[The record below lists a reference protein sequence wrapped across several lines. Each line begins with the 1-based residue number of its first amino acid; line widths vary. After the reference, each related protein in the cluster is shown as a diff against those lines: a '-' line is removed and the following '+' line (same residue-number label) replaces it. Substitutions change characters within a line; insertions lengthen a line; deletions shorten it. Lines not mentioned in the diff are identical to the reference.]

1 MKQTN
6 DPSIGRV
13 VLGRYRIVY
22 GLARGGMGEIYLAR
36 SEGAAG
42 FAKPV
47 VIKRIL
53 SEFTTEDTVVQMF
66 KREARIMSNL
76 QHPGIVSVLDF
87 GYEEGSYFMV
97 LEYVHG
103 LHAGRW
109 RKFVTQTQQEFPV
122 ERAVTIAIA
131 ILEALH
137 YAHTVKGPDGRE
149 LQIIH
154 RDVSPSNVLIDVD
167 GHVKLA
173 DFGIARMA
181 TNDAGE
187 WKTSDLTVKG
197 KFPYLPPEIFAG
209 DQPAPTTDIYAVA
222 VVLHEIIQGQNEFRA
237 DSASATVGKVLS
249 HVPKR
254 LTEVRSDVSEA
265 IADAVAKGLA
275 KKPQD
280 RWTTAQEFAQAL
292 RKAREFD
299 SDEAANEIGESARRD
314 FNDPRVV
321 TVLGIEELATLERAW
336 RASAPRVP
344 KPEGSDVDID
354 IPLFA
359 STRPPAPSGA
369 PPAISTAPTR
379 AGITTTSGTG
389 KTKIE
394 DAGATRRPPQA
405 NRAQLPAARGQA
417 APVAEKKSFPWVLVI
432 LGILAAGGVGLGVYA
447 ALRPPPAPADS
458 GQVFVVVNPNEPNPN
473 GTGPSP
479 GNVANPQNNGTTAP
493 TAVPD
498 AGAAT
503 VATPNGTKIRNTN
516 PPNNQGG
523 GTPRAGRIEAPFARR
538 GSEINGCFNRFSS
551 TIEGSP
557 TLRLHFD
564 IDTSGHVTEAT
575 IGPEGVGATE
585 LGRCIL
591 DIARSTDFGAR
602 EEAVSFSLPL
612 ASRRQQ
618 AP

>member
-1 MKQTN
+1 VKQQN

-13 VLGRYRIVY
+13 VLGRYRIVH

-122 ERAVTIAIA
+122 ERAIQIAVC

-149 LQIIH
+149 LKIIH

-209 DQPAPTTDIYAVA
+209 DQPAPHTDVYAVA
-222 VVLHEIIQGQNEFRA
+222 VVLHEMIAGANEFRA

-249 HVPKR
+249 HVPRR
-254 LTEVRSDVSEA
+254 LDELRSDVSA
-265 IADAVAKGLA
+265 AVADVVAKGLA
-275 KKPQD
+275 KKPSE
-280 RWTTAQEFAQAL
+280 RWTTAQEMAQAL
-292 RKAREFD
+292 RKARDFD
-299 SDEAANEIGESARRD
+299 SDEAVNEIAEAARRD

-321 TVLGIEELATLERAW
+321 TVLGIEELASLEKAW
-336 RASAPRVP
+336 RASAPKVP
-344 KPEGSDVDID
+344 KPEGAPDVEID

-359 STRPPAPSGA
+359 STRPPALTNSN
-369 PPAISTAPTR
+369 PPAASSNAPTR
-379 AGITTTSGTG
+379 IGITTTSGTG
-389 KTKIE
+389 KTQIE
-394 DAGATRRPPQA
+394 DPGATRRPPQA
-405 NRAQLPAARGQA
+405 GRAPLPAARKPEEA
-417 APVAEKKSFPWVLVI
+417 KKSVPWVLI
-432 LGILAAGGVGLGVYA
+432 MLGLVAVVGVGLGVFA
-447 ALRPPPAPADS
+447 VLRTPPAPQADN
-458 GQVFVVVNPNEPNPN
+458 GPIYIVNGDN
-473 GTGPSP
+473 
-479 GNVANPQNNGTTAP
+479 P
-493 TAVPD
+493 TA
-498 AGAAT
+498 
-503 VATPNGTKIRNTN
+503 
-516 PPNNQGG
+516 
-523 GTPRAGRIEAPFARR
+523 AGR
-538 GSEINGCFNRFSS
+538 S
-551 TIEGSP
+551 
-557 TLRLHFD
+557 
-564 IDTSGHVTEAT
+564 DTR
-575 IGPEGVGATE
+575 PEVGTCCGERNLLQIRA
-585 LGRCIL
+585 
-591 DIARSTDFGAR
+591 
-602 EEAVSFSLPL
+602 
-612 ASRRQQ
+612 
-618 AP
+618 

>member
-1 MKQTN
+1 MKQQT

-13 VLGRYRIVY
+13 VLGRYRIVH

-109 RKFVTQTQQEFPV
+109 RKFCTQTQQDFPV
-122 ERAVTIAIA
+122 ERAITIAIA

-149 LQIIH
+149 LKIIH
-154 RDVSPSNVLIDVD
+154 RDVSPSNVLIDID

-209 DQPAPTTDIYAVA
+209 EQPEPSTDVYAVA
-222 VVLHEIIQGQNEFRA
+222 VVLHEMIAGANEFRA

-249 HVPKR
+249 HVPRR
-254 LTEVRSDVSEA
+254 LDEIRPDVSAAVSDV
-265 IADAVAKGLA
+265 VAKGLA
-275 KKPQD
+275 KKPID
-280 RWTTAQEFAQAL
+280 RWKTAQEMAQAL
-292 RKAREFD
+292 RKAREYD
-299 SDEAANEIGESARRD
+299 SDEANNEIAESARRD

-321 TVLGIEELATLERAW
+321 TVLGIEELASLERAW
-336 RASAPRVP
+336 RASAPKVA
-344 KPEGSDVDID
+344 KPEGAPDVEID

-369 PPAISTAPTR
+369 PPATSNAPTR
-379 AGITTTSGTG
+379 IGITTTSGTG
-389 KTKIE
+389 KTKME
-394 DAGATRRPPQA
+394 EPGATRRPPQA
-405 NRAQLPAARGQA
+405 NRAPLPAPR
-417 APVAEKKSFPWVLVI
+417 KSDPPRSTPWVLI
-432 LGILAAGGVGLGVYA
+432 MLGIVAVVGVGLGVVA
-447 ALRPPPAPADS
+447 VLRPQQNAQTDHDPVYVVVDPSHPTPNAVIDAGQPATPAP
-458 GQVFVVVNPNEPNPN
+458 VVDAGAAVAANPPHTPRNPNPN
-473 GTGPSP
+473 GTVVRP
-479 GNVANPQNNGTTAP
+479 PQP
-493 TAVPD
+493 
-498 AGAAT
+498 
-503 VATPNGTKIRNTN
+503 
-516 PPNNQGG
+516 Q
-523 GTPRAGRIEAPFARR
+523 RIEAPFARR
-538 GSEINGCFNRFSS
+538 GAEISSCFNRFRDS
-551 TIEGSP
+551 IEGEPQLSV
-557 TLRLHFD
+557 HFD
-564 IDTSGHVTEAT
+564 IGTNGHVTEAT
-575 IGPEGVGATE
+575 MAPQAAADSE

-591 DIARSTDFGAR
+591 GIARSTEFGERA
-602 EEAVSFSLPL
+602 EPVSFRIPL
-612 ASRRQQ
+612 ASRRQTN
-618 AP
+618 